1 MCYPSK
7 GAAMNTIINWWKYIR
22 QIRLSRVIRR
32 RPFVA
37 LTSNIKFKT
46 VILWL
51 VSKAKV
57 SMSKVNI
64 I

>member
-1 MCYPSK
+1 
-7 GAAMNTIINWWKYIR
+7 MNTIINWWKYIR